1 MDVEIKTLDIRLE
14 VEGGDDEAA
23 FVRLFEKY
31 IGQWSRRAAEES
43 KRRRTAASERSLGD
57 GAGEDDE

>member
-31 IGQWSRRAAEES
+31 IGQWSRRAAEEE
-43 KRRRTAASERSLGD
+43 KRRRTAASDRNLGD
-57 GAGEDDE
+57 GGDDE